1 MCAMPFRADPHGTG
15 NQPSPEERPSPLLRC
30 TAAGGEQARK
40 MKRGE
45 GCGREEQREPDGAG
59 VDKRRGRG
67 EKPIKTL
74 FHTH

>member
-1 MCAMPFRADPHGTG
+1 MLCPFAVILTEQAN
-15 NQPSPEERPSPLLRC
+15 NQVPKKGRRPLLRC
-30 TAAGGEQARK
+30 SAAGGGQAGK

-45 GCGREEQREPDGAG
+45 GCGREGQREPDGAG

-74 FHTH
+74 FHTY

>member
-1 MCAMPFRADPHGTG
+1 MILTEQAN
-15 NQPSPEERPSPLLRC
+15 NQVTKKDRRPLLRC
-30 TAAGGEQARK
+30 TAAGGGQAGK

-45 GCGREEQREPDGAG
+45 GCGREGQREPDGAD

-74 FHTH
+74 FHTY